1 MNPAFSVIF
10 FTTLAG
16 ASQGLFLALF
26 AVELSGFESDQLIPW
41 GAATSLV
48 LAIAGL
54 VASFFHLGHPE
65 RAWRAAMMWRTSWLS
80 REVIAL
86 PLFIAAVGLW
96 GAAHVWGW
104 GYTPW
109 IGAVAV
115 LTCAALFLCTAMI
128 YVSIRFL
135 QEWASP
141 LTVLN
146 YTLMGC
152 ASGWTLASVLA
163 AMTSSRW
170 ALPLATGALCWT
182 LAAAAG
188 RWASLRRNARL
199 KPRSS
204 VQSAIGFNH
213 GKVVQRSMGFGGGS
227 YNTREFFHGKS
238 AAFLRSIK
246 WWFLLLAFVLPSAL
260 LALTPATLPWLAL
273 AFALQYLGLLAERW
287 FFFAQA
293 NHPQNIY
300 YQVVS

>member
-1 MNPAFSVIF
+1 MNPAFSVII

-16 ASQGLFLALF
+16 TSQGLFLALF
-26 AVELSGFESDQLIPW
+26 AVEMSGFAAQRLIVW
-41 GAATSLV
+41 GASTSWV

-54 VASFFHLGHPE
+54 AATFFHLGHPQ
-65 RAWRAAMMWRTSWLS
+65 RAWRAALMWRTSWLS

-86 PLFIAAVGLW
+86 PVFIVAVGLW
-96 GAAHVWGW
+96 GAAHLWGW
-104 GYTPW
+104 GHTAW
-109 IGAVAV
+109 WGAVAAV
-115 LTCAALFLCTAMI
+115 ACVALFLCTAMI

-163 AMTSSRW
+163 SLLAPAW
-170 ALPLATGALCWT
+170 ALPLSAAALLWT

-199 KPRSS
+199 KPRST
-204 VQSAIGFNH
+204 VQSAIGVHH

-227 YNTREFFHGKS
+227 YNTREFFHGKT
-238 AAFLRSIK
+238 AAFLRSVK
-246 WWFLLLAFVLPSAL
+246 WWFLLLAFVVPGIL
-260 LALTPATLPWLAL
+260 LALAPATLPWLLL
-273 AFALQYLGLLAERW
+273 AFALQYVGLLAERW

>member
-1 MNPAFSVIF
+1 MNPAFSVII

-16 ASQGLFLALF
+16 TSQGLFLALF
-26 AVELSGFESDQLIPW
+26 TVELSGFAAKPLIIW
-41 GAATSLV
+41 GAITSWV

-54 VASFFHLGHPE
+54 AASFFHLGHPQ
-65 RAWRAAMMWRTSWLS
+65 RAWRAALMWRTSWLS

-86 PLFIAAVGLW
+86 PVFIAAVGLW
-96 GAAHVWGW
+96 GAAHLWGW
-104 GYTPW
+104 GHTAW
-109 IGAVAV
+109 WGAVAAV
-115 LTCAALFLCTAMI
+115 ACVALFLCTAMV

-163 AMTSSRW
+163 SLLAPAW
-170 ALPLATGALCWT
+170 ALPLSAAALLWT

-199 KPRSS
+199 KPRST
-204 VQSAIGFNH
+204 VQSAIGVHH

-227 YNTREFFHGKS
+227 YNTHEFFHGKT
-238 AAFLRSIK
+238 AAFLRSVK
-246 WWFLLLAFVLPSAL
+246 WWFLLLAFVVPGVL
-260 LALTPATLPWLAL
+260 LALAPATLPWLLL
-273 AFALQYLGLLAERW
+273 AFALQYVGLLAERW

>member
-1 MNPAFSVIF
+1 
-10 FTTLAG
+10 
-16 ASQGLFLALF
+16 
-26 AVELSGFESDQLIPW
+26 
-41 GAATSLV
+41 V

-54 VASFFHLGHPE
+54 AASFFHLGHPQ
-65 RAWRAAMMWRTSWLS
+65 RAWRAALMWRTSWLS

-86 PLFIAAVGLW
+86 PVFIVAVGLW
-96 GAAHVWGW
+96 GAAHLWGW
-104 GYTPW
+104 GHTAW
-109 IGAVAV
+109 WGAVAAV
-115 LTCAALFLCTAMI
+115 ACVALFLCTAMI

-163 AMTSSRW
+163 SLLAPAW
-170 ALPLATGALCWT
+170 ALPLSAAALLWT

-199 KPRSS
+199 KPRST
-204 VQSAIGFNH
+204 VQSAIGVHH

-227 YNTREFFHGKS
+227 YNTREFFHGKT
-238 AAFLRSIK
+238 AAFLRSVK
-246 WWFLLLAFVLPSAL
+246 WWFLLLAFVVPGIL
-260 LALTPATLPWLAL
+260 LALAPATLPWLLL
-273 AFALQYLGLLAERW
+273 AFALQYVGLLAERW